1 MYELNIENT
10 IYIVERILNKKVNYG
25 DLLEDIYSSD
35 ELLSTKKYIE
45 NNFNDFMQMYI
56 YSNKKEIKF
65 TNKEEIVQDVLK
77 SSLTDKTKLKYLEY
91 NTTKISNFLPTL
103 KNKVIKKLL
112 DNDFVE
118 FRELTIRMLWFN
130 LQNNIP
136 RLGELS
142 ISDED
147 VVYKG
152 VVDKAN
158 DIEKSFV
165 NYVCRHISQEF
176 MNRTLND
183 NEVLYRYLIMWPQ
196 VKAIFSSEV

>member
-1 MYELNIENT
+1 
-10 IYIVERILNKKVNYG
+10 
-25 DLLEDIYSSD
+25 
-35 ELLSTKKYIE
+35 
-45 NNFNDFMQMYI
+45 MQMYI

-176 MNRTLND
+176 MNRTVND

-196 VKAIFSSEV
+196 VEATLSSGA